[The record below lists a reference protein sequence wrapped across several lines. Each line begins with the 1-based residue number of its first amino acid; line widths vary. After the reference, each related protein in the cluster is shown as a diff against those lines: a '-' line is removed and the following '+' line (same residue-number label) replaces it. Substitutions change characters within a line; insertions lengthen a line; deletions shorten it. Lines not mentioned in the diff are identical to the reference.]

1 MDGLDLPPSLID
13 VLDGLHRETTGL
25 AIASSL
31 RRLLQQAQSPLS
43 LVRRDA
49 YGSLATSLD
58 AYLSDPAR
66 AAAVLPALGR
76 VWPELLQSIAM
87 GLRQAPSTRSTTAS
101 PRGQPSGSS
110 PLQAAGVAGG
120 GTSYRAVTTAELSS
134 MVLVLELACLLAL
147 QARQSSLEAG
157 LLPLLLAQLPAAPPD
172 LACACLDAC
181 LAIQLRSP
189 AAFVSFSG
197 QQGVQQVCRLMRD
210 GATPEPVRAHAVQF
224 LNLLLTQLVPDLLPP
239 DALPPPSPSPAT
251 PGASAPTPRARLR
264 PAPTEGQ
271 PEQQAAVIAG
281 LAGAKEAVAEIL
293 GREARAMLLRR
304 VSLADGTAEQKL
316 GQLSNALT
324 LFIESDA

>member
-1 MDGLDLPPSLID
+1 
-13 VLDGLHRETTGL
+13 
-25 AIASSL
+25 
-31 RRLLQQAQSPLS
+31 
-43 LVRRDA
+43 
-49 YGSLATSLD
+49 LATSLD

-110 PLQAAGVAGG
+110 PLQATGVAGG

-147 QARQSSLEAG
+147 QARQTSLEAG

-224 LNLLLTQLVPDLLPP
+224 LNLLLTQVRCRTGAAQRGTWHCINGSGTDMGAAVAAMLIPCAVRFVPTYGGQAGLAQRFTLSLLPP
-239 DALPPPSPSPAT
+239 LLSCCPPVP
-251 PGASAPTPRARLR
+251 
-264 PAPTEGQ
+264 
-271 PEQQAAVIAG
+271 
-281 LAGAKEAVAEIL
+281 
-293 GREARAMLLRR
+293 
-304 VSLADGTAEQKL
+304 
-316 GQLSNALT
+316 
-324 LFIESDA
+324 